1 MKRSLALSSF
11 FLTLPFVLSLF
22 FAPGAQAAS
31 DLADGTYTV
40 DYTIVKAENES
51 ASMANDYFEKPATL
65 QVNKGEITAQI
76 QMNHSKWITMFK
88 VPDKGDFADAKVIKS
103 DENEDTRVVEF
114 KLDDLSKPLLSKIHV
129 TVESINYDHDYT
141 IRFIFDTKKLKKV
154 ESAAKAASDKAGAS
168 TAAAEKTGADK
179 GAKAGATAPA
189 ASTKPVATADAA
201 KQPADKVMLSA
212 DNPQTGDQAP
222 LAFFTALFFI
232 SACYLVR
239 SLQNHWT
246 LKGENPFEKAI
257 YQSHCR
263 VYDDVCAAD
272 LRSGP
277 DGRSQSCAC

>member
-1 MKRSLALSSF
+1 M
-11 FLTLPFVLSLF
+11 FLTLAFILSLF

-31 DLADGTYTV
+31 DLADGTYTI

-65 QVNKGEITAQI
+65 QVKKGEITAQI

-88 VPDKGDFADAKVIKS
+88 VPEKGDFADAKVIKS
-103 DENEDTRVVEF
+103 DEKEDTRVVEF

-154 ESAAKAASDKAGAS
+154 ESAAKPASDKTGVS
-168 TAAAEKTGADK
+168 TSAAEKTGADK
-179 GAKAGATAPA
+179 GAKAGTTAPAASVKPEAKADAVKAEKNGTAPAASVKPEAKADAAVKAENTAPA
-189 ASTKPVATADAA
+189 ASTKPVAAADAA

-212 DNPQTGDQAP
+212 DNPQTGDKAP

-239 SLQNHWT
+239 SLQNH
-246 LKGENPFEKAI
+246 
-257 YQSHCR
+257 
-263 VYDDVCAAD
+263 
-272 LRSGP
+272 
-277 DGRSQSCAC
+277 

>member
-11 FLTLPFVLSLF
+11 YLTLAFVLSLF

-65 QVNKGEITAQI
+65 TVKKGEITAQI

-168 TAAAEKTGADK
+168 TSAAEKTGADK
-179 GAKAGATAPA
+179 GAKAGTAAPAASAKPEANAVKAEKGGTAPA
-189 ASTKPVATADAA
+189 TSTKPVATADAA

-239 SLQNHWT
+239 SLQNH
-246 LKGENPFEKAI
+246 
-257 YQSHCR
+257 
-263 VYDDVCAAD
+263 
-272 LRSGP
+272 
-277 DGRSQSCAC
+277 

>member
-1 MKRSLALSSF
+1 MKRSLALPSL
-11 FLTLPFVLSLF
+11 FLTLAFVLSLF
-22 FAPGAQAAS
+22 FTPGVQAAS
-31 DLADGTYTV
+31 DLADGTYTI

-65 QVNKGEITAQI
+65 LVKKGEITAQI

-141 IRFIFDTKKLKKV
+141 IRFMFDTKKLKKV
-154 ESAAKAASDKAGAS
+154 ESAAKQASDKAGAPA
-168 TAAAEKTGADK
+168 AAAEKTGTDK
-179 GAKAGATAPA
+179 GAKAGTATPAASAKPVARAEAIVKAENTAPA
-189 ASTKPVATADAA
+189 ASTKPEATAYAA
-201 KQPADKVMLSA
+201 KQSADKVMLSA

-239 SLQNHWT
+239 SLQN
-246 LKGENPFEKAI
+246 
-257 YQSHCR
+257 Q
-263 VYDDVCAAD
+263 
-272 LRSGP
+272 
-277 DGRSQSCAC
+277 

>member
-1 MKRSLALSSF
+1 MKKSLALPSL
-11 FLTLPFVLSLF
+11 FLTLAFILCLF
-22 FAPGAQAAS
+22 FASGAQAAS
-31 DLADGTYTV
+31 DLADGTYTI

-65 QVNKGEITAQI
+65 QVKKGEITAQI

-154 ESAAKAASDKAGAS
+154 ESAAKQASDKAGAS
-168 TAAAEKTGADK
+168 TSAAEKTGAVK
-179 GAKAGATAPA
+179 AEKNGTAPAASAKSEAKADAVKVENTAPA
-189 ASTKPVATADAA
+189 ASTKPVAAADAA

-239 SLQNHWT
+239 SLQN
-246 LKGENPFEKAI
+246 
-257 YQSHCR
+257 Q
-263 VYDDVCAAD
+263 
-272 LRSGP
+272 
-277 DGRSQSCAC
+277 

>member
-1 MKRSLALSSF
+1 MKRSLALSSY
-11 FLTLPFVLSLF
+11 FLTLAFVLSLF

-31 DLADGTYTV
+31 DLADGTYTI

-103 DENEDTRVVEF
+103 DEKEDTRFVEF

-168 TAAAEKTGADK
+168 TEKTGADK
-179 GAKAGATAPA
+179 GVKAGTAAPAASAKPEANAVKAEKGGTAPA
-189 ASTKPVATADAA
+189 ASTKPVAAADAA

-239 SLQNHWT
+239 SLQNH
-246 LKGENPFEKAI
+246 
-257 YQSHCR
+257 
-263 VYDDVCAAD
+263 
-272 LRSGP
+272 
-277 DGRSQSCAC
+277 

>member
-1 MKRSLALSSF
+1 MKRSLVLPSL
-11 FLTLPFVLSLF
+11 FLTLAFVLSLF

-31 DLADGTYTV
+31 DLADGTYTI

-65 QVNKGEITAQI
+65 QVKKGEITAQI

-88 VPDKGDFADAKVIKS
+88 VPEKGDFADAKVIKS
-103 DENEDTRVVEF
+103 DEKEDTRVVEF

-154 ESAAKAASDKAGAS
+154 ESAAKQASDKAGVSAAS
-168 TAAAEKTGADK
+168 AKPE
-179 GAKAGATAPA
+179 AKAEAAVKAEHTTPA
-189 ASTKPVATADAA
+189 ASTKPVAAADAA
-201 KQPADKVMLSA
+201 KQPTDKVMLSA
-212 DNPQTGDQAP
+212 DNPQTGDKAP

-239 SLQNHWT
+239 SLQNH
-246 LKGENPFEKAI
+246 
-257 YQSHCR
+257 
-263 VYDDVCAAD
+263 
-272 LRSGP
+272 
-277 DGRSQSCAC
+277 

>member
-1 MKRSLALSSF
+1 MKRSFTLPSL
-11 FLTLPFVLSLF
+11 FLTLAFILSLF
-22 FAPGAQAAS
+22 FGPGVQAAS
-31 DLADGTYTV
+31 DLADGTYTI

-65 QVNKGEITAQI
+65 QVKKGEITAQI

-114 KLDDLSKPLLSKIHV
+114 KLDDLSKPFLSKIHV

-141 IRFIFDTKKLKKV
+141 IRFMFDTKKLKKV
-154 ESAAKAASDKAGAS
+154 ELAAKQASDKAGA
-168 TAAAEKTGADK
+168 TAAEKTGADK
-179 GAKAGATAPA
+179 GAKAGTATPAASAKPVARAEAIVKAENTAPA
-189 ASTKPVATADAA
+189 ASTKPVAAADAA

-239 SLQNHWT
+239 SLQN
-246 LKGENPFEKAI
+246 
-257 YQSHCR
+257 Q
-263 VYDDVCAAD
+263 
-272 LRSGP
+272 
-277 DGRSQSCAC
+277 

>member
-1 MKRSLALSSF
+1 MKRSLALPSL
-11 FLTLPFVLSLF
+11 FLTLAFVLSLF
-22 FAPGAQAAS
+22 FAPGVQAAS
-31 DLADGTYTV
+31 DLADGTYTI

-51 ASMANDYFEKPATL
+51 ASMANDYFEKPASL
-65 QVNKGEITAQI
+65 QVKKGEITAQI

-114 KLDDLSKPLLSKIHV
+114 KLDDLSKPFLSKIHV

-154 ESAAKAASDKAGAS
+154 ESAAKQASDKAGAPG
-168 TAAAEKTGADK
+168 AAAEKTGADK
-179 GAKAGATAPA
+179 AKAGTTTPAASAKPEAKADAVKAENKAPA
-189 ASTKPVATADAA
+189 ASTKPVAAADAA

-239 SLQNHWT
+239 SLQN
-246 LKGENPFEKAI
+246 
-257 YQSHCR
+257 Q
-263 VYDDVCAAD
+263 
-272 LRSGP
+272 
-277 DGRSQSCAC
+277 